1 MFIKNLSPK
10 KTLVFLVFGL
20 QFTLIG
26 LAMRLDPDPH
36 HDGILYG
43 AAVRVSNGGFPN
55 RDVFAQYGPLIPEL
69 QGLWLRIFGPSL
81 LNIRMQALIIF
92 ILCSIAIWFVAK
104 KYFSSTAAL
113 VISSTWILAL
123 PSLLPWPN
131 IYTTLISI
139 ISLLILID
147 LPQRRLQ
154 TNPIRIMVSS
164 SLIGIGTFGRIHL
177 FAVFALVLVYF
188 VISSV
193 QRRKIM
199 FWFFGYFGTV
209 FTILVIL
216 FLNNA
221 LSEFATQSIT
231 WPLKYYAGP
240 DIDKSYIVG
249 LFWYP
254 VIFFFLVLAI
264 MFTRRLNRITSSVP
278 FSIIVTTSIFLLLL
292 LISKQDRVGDL
303 TLTNPRILAIDSARN
318 MLNSLNYTAA
328 LIMLVASVYLL
339 FNLPKIKPDA
349 AISVLYSAGL
359 LTQLYPLYDV
369 NHLWLISPMLIIGL
383 IISFGDSRRF
393 STSIKKSTV
402 VVLSGLSIA
411 LVVQLLLFV
420 STPRVS
426 FISPSLKGM
435 FAPAKFAAQLDETML
450 ELAEYASPASTVFE
464 CDNGIYAGSGGKYLA
479 ASPQFVNWGP
489 LNESLATDQKLFICG
504 ATSEAISQKINLGYE
519 VLFRTPLVYFG
530 SDEVSGLWNV
540 LFKPT
545 N

>member
-1 MFIKNLSPK
+1 MFIKNLSLK

-20 QFTLIG
+20 QTTLVG

-43 AAVRVSNGGFPN
+43 AAVKVSNGGFPN

-81 LNIRMQALIIF
+81 FNIRMQALVVF

-104 KYFSSTAAL
+104 NYFSLMAAL

-139 ISLLILID
+139 SSLLILID

-154 TNPIRIMVSS
+154 TNPIRILVSS

-177 FAVFALVLVYF
+177 IAVFALVLIYF

-193 QRRKIM
+193 QRPKIK

-209 FTILVIL
+209 FTILCIL

-221 LSEFATQSIT
+221 LFDFVTQSIT

-240 DIDKSYIVG
+240 DIDKSYLVG

-264 MFTRRLNRITSSVP
+264 MCTRGMNRIKSSVP
-278 FSIIVTTSIFLLLL
+278 ISIIATTSIFTLLLFV
-292 LISKQDRVGDL
+292 SKQDRVGDL
-303 TLTNPRILAIDSARN
+303 TLTNPRILAIDTARN

-328 LIMLVASVYLL
+328 FIMLATSVHLL
-339 FNLPKIKPDA
+339 FNLSKIKPDA
-349 AISVLYSAGL
+349 ALSILYSAGL

-383 IISFGDSRRF
+383 IITFGDSKRF
-393 STSIKKSTV
+393 SISIKNSTF
-402 VVLSGLSIA
+402 VVLCGLSFA
-411 LVVQLLLFV
+411 LVVQLCLFV

-426 FISPSLKGM
+426 FVSPSLKGM
-435 FAPAKFAAQLDETML
+435 LAPAKFATQLDNTML
-450 ELAEYASPASTVFE
+450 ELAESALPASTVFE
-464 CDNGIYAGSGGKYLA
+464 CDNGIYAGSGGKFLA

-489 LNESLATDQKLFICG
+489 VDETSANDRNLFICG
-504 ATSEAISQKINLGYE
+504 ATNEAINERINLGYE

-530 SDEVSGLWNV
+530 SDEASGLWNV
-540 LFKPT
+540 LFKPS